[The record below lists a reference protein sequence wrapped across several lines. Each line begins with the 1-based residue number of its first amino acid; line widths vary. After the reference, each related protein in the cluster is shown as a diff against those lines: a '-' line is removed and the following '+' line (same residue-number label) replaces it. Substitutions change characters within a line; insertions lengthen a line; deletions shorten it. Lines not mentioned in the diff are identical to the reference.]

1 MMLVQ
6 YKNEFLKNIIRISFI
21 ARYVCTYEEFV
32 LVRVASQCDRMTAT
46 GQDTDNK
53 KNNGQIYKM
62 DNMQNSTNTIYK
74 IDNSV
79 CTVMLGV
86 NLKCNKYVLN
96 KKLKV

>member
-1 MMLVQ
+1 MRQ
-6 YKNEFLKNIIRISFI
+6 NDSE
-21 ARYVCTYEEFV
+21 
-32 LVRVASQCDRMTAT
+32 

-96 KKLKV
+96 KKLKCDSVVCLMFIVKCS